1 MNSRELLGEIQRL
14 NREDKLKILQFL
26 SDELSIDI
34 GQYFEGRNT
43 FKLSPPFRATDIGQY
58 FAKWQK
64 VSRKLNNAKF
74 IYQGAIDGEHQQ
86 TTYKR

>member
-43 FKLSPPFRATDIGQY
+43 FKLSPPFRATDEV
-58 FAKWQK
+58 AKSLQEIEQ
-64 VSRKLNNAKF
+64 RKIYIPRSNRWGTPTNNL
-74 IYQGAIDGEHQQ
+74 
-86 TTYKR
+86 

>member
-43 FKLSPPFRATDIGQY
+43 FKVSPPFRATDEV
-58 FAKWQK
+58 AKRLQEIEQ
-64 VSRKLNNAKF
+64 RKTYIPRSNRWGTPTNNL
-74 IYQGAIDGEHQQ
+74 
-86 TTYKR
+86 